1 MIWKEKVK
9 LITDLGYDIDAAII
23 SYAAKDNMRNNLKSI
38 KKVIDD
44 EARAKKAAVLGE
56 VVEATKVLL
65 AANPKMPE
73 VAHRPSPSPPLVP
86 SPTAV
91 LYVSCNCRACC
102 SSGHSRRGQG
112 KRAKRR
118 MGARAALQM
127 GLRPPPTRISIG

>member
-1 MIWKEKVK
+1 MGGATLPLHSFGRLPK
-9 LITDLGYDIDAAII
+9 LLVHGGRQPPNARGRAQAIAIT
-23 SYAAKDNMRNNLKSI
+23 
-38 KKVIDD
+38 
-44 EARAKKAAVLGE
+44 
-56 VVEATKVLL
+56 
-65 AANPKMPE
+65 
-73 VAHRPSPSPPLVP
+73 PLVP

-127 GLRPPPTRISIG
+127 GLRPQQTRISIGR